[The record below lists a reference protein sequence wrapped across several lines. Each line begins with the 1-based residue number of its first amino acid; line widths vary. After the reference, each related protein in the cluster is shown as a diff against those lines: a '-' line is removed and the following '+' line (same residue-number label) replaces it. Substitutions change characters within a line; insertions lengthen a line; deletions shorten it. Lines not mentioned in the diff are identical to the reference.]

1 MELVI
6 ISDDLIGAAVA
17 GAQVPDLCRRQL
29 HLTSLDRLTREWA
42 DCEGLAVTTET
53 RAATPPEAALA
64 MERAA
69 DLIRPLSPNLIY
81 KKIDSCLR
89 GQVGLEL
96 AALVTHLERDGAL
109 VAPTCPAFS
118 LVRASSLPCE
128 GGRHC
133 PKGYRA
139 SEEGG
144 QGPLLIPVYE
154 GNEGLRAAVLARG
167 HDLPTATLRL
177 ALVRRGAGAVAAEV
191 YRILGAQSVPTLIVA
206 EAETDSDLGILA
218 RAGLYFKERLVLSGA
233 AAYAAALNQMVPDGV
248 SLEAPEVYPARP
260 IFFFGEQTIQGG
272 STQIDF
278 LVKSGLAQAAA
289 LEADDLLSGP
299 GWPVPPSGLLDQ
311 DLALILPR
319 TGTGRADV
327 AALARAFAFFA
338 ASLVAEA
345 GPGTVFL
352 SGAEVAPA
360 MLRALKPRR
369 LRLLA
374 EMLPGIIHLDTGD
387 YSILLQTGGFADETL
402 LAHIYGCL

>member
-1 MELVI
+1 MELII
-6 ISDDLIGAAVA
+6 ISDDLTGAAIA

-29 HLTSLDRLTREWA
+29 HLTSLERLTREWA

-53 RAATPPEAALA
+53 RAAAPPEAVRA

-69 DLIRPLSPNLIY
+69 ELIRPLSPNLIY

-96 AALVTHLERDGAL
+96 AALVTHLGREGAL

-118 LVRASSLPCE
+118 LVRASNLPCE

-133 PKGYRA
+133 PKGYRV
-139 SEEGG
+139 SEEGR
-144 QGPLLIPVYE
+144 GPLLIPVYE
-154 GNEGLRAAVLARG
+154 GEEGPRAAVLARG
-167 HDLPTATLRL
+167 HDLPTATLSL
-177 ALVRRGAGAVAAEV
+177 PLVRRGAGAAAAEV
-191 YRILGAQSVPTLIVA
+191 ARILEARSAPTLIVA

-218 RAGLYFKERLVLSGA
+218 RAGLYFKQRLVLSGA
-233 AAYAAALNQMVPDGV
+233 AAYASALNQMVPDGV

-260 IFFFGEQTIQGG
+260 IFFFGERSIHGG
-272 STQIDF
+272 SAQIDF
-278 LVKSGLAQAAA
+278 LVRSGLARSAA
-289 LEADDLLSGP
+289 LDTDDLLSGP
-299 GWPVPPSGLLDQ
+299 GWPAQPPGPLDQ

-319 TGTGRADV
+319 DETGRAETT
-327 AALARAFAFFA
+327 ALVRAFALFA
-338 ASLVAEA
+338 ARLIAEA

-374 EMLPGIIHLDTGD
+374 EMLPGIVHLDTGD